1 MTQATNILETVT
13 NMLFVVS
20 LMQNPVILC
29 TWADKQ
35 ASSPVCDEMLRILIS
50 GLGVVSV

>member
-13 NMLFVVS
+13 NMLLVVS

-35 ASSPVCDEMLRILIS
+35 ASKQPSLWWNVTYFNQWIGR
-50 GLGVVSV
+50 G